1 MKEGDIIQSRGY
13 ASRMPE
19 SRPDLAGVL
28 YIVAC
33 KKEVKF
39 CWSDASRAVQSPS
52 LRWFAEDKDE
62 FDDNTLK
69 YLFRFVKTLYT
80 PLPDFTQIDPTV
92 RLVSGDDEKIA
103 KWAVKIKGT
112 NETFIGTRLCS
123 SPAYG
128 RQTYVMK
135 AHKYD
140 DGESSDSG
148 TETESDTAVE
158 TLVESETDTAS
169 NTSTTVTSPADS
181 ESESDDKPKTK
192 SESEYVIKDYWRDG
206 SRRFREADLYTKA
219 NGVRGMAQMY
229 HGERVTDENGEQL
242 KTSDYHSGKDSVL
255 GGKAKQRFKE
265 RIVLNSTGEPLET
278 RKTLLEFLEAMYD
291 VVQSKFSNLEWL
303 WDYTDING

>member
-1 MKEGDIIQSRGY
+1 
-13 ASRMPE
+13 MPE

-112 NETFIGTRLCS
+112 NETFIGTRL
-123 SPAYG
+123 
-128 RQTYVMK
+128 
-135 AHKYD
+135 
-140 DGESSDSG
+140 
-148 TETESDTAVE
+148 
-158 TLVESETDTAS
+158 
-169 NTSTTVTSPADS
+169 
-181 ESESDDKPKTK
+181 
-192 SESEYVIKDYWRDG
+192 
-206 SRRFREADLYTKA
+206 
-219 NGVRGMAQMY
+219 
-229 HGERVTDENGEQL
+229 
-242 KTSDYHSGKDSVL
+242 
-255 GGKAKQRFKE
+255 
-265 RIVLNSTGEPLET
+265 
-278 RKTLLEFLEAMYD
+278 
-291 VVQSKFSNLEWL
+291 
-303 WDYTDING
+303 